1 MLKSD
6 MKDVQIEQNKALYRR
21 FLEEVFNDGK
31 IDKVNQFLSQ
41 SYVLHDAPPGTPPG
55 PEAVKQVVAMFRKAF
70 PDLKIAIEELVAE
83 GDKVCARATT
93 RGTHRGTFFGIPATG
108 KAVTMSGLT
117 MVRIVD
123 GRIIESWVKNDVGS
137 LMRQIGGDDKLKP
150 H

>member
-6 MKDVQIEQNKALYRR
+6 IKDVQIEQNKALYRH
-21 FLEEVFNDGK
+21 FLEEVFNNGK

-41 SYVLHDAPPGTPPG
+41 SYVLHDPPPGTPPG
-55 PEAVKQVVAMFRKAF
+55 PEAVKQVVTMFRKAF

-93 RGTHRGTFFGIPATG
+93 RGTHKGTFFGVPATG

>member
-1 MLKSD
+1 
-6 MKDVQIEQNKALYRR
+6 
-21 FLEEVFNDGK
+21 
-31 IDKVNQFLSQ
+31 
-41 SYVLHDAPPGTPPG
+41 
-55 PEAVKQVVAMFRKAF
+55 MFRKAF

-93 RGTHRGTFFGIPATG
+93 RGTHKGTFFGIPGTG

-137 LMRQIGGDDKLKP
+137 LMRQIGGDDKSKSQ
-150 H
+150 